1 MALNISVTAHKEM
14 KIFYDKERK
23 MKTELDKELMHS
35 VEDVRKR
42 VSEIRNL
49 PYPFDEIKPEEETK
63 EMTKKVIHRI
73 KSFENIHKDLTPA
86 EELKLRQEQFF
97 GNMIKIYESSDK

>member
-1 MALNISVTAHKEM
+1 MEIK
-14 KIFYDKERK
+14 
-23 MKTELDKELMHS
+23 LDKEMMCS

-42 VSEIRNL
+42 VSAIRNKNFSS
-49 PYPFDEIKPEEETK
+49 PIEEIKPDEIPSED
-63 EMTKKVIHRI
+63 EMGKMIGKIIGRI
-73 KSFENIHKDLTPA
+73 KSFENIYKDLTPA